1 MKRFFLTLAA
11 TAIIVGAQS
20 QPKSSNQTNVGTEQD
35 SLRHNDVELIEV
47 VASRAKKSTP
57 IAHSKI
63 SKEQVQKNNY
73 ALDIPSLLALTPSM
87 IATNETGI
95 GIGGTSI
102 RLRGTDATRLNVTL
116 NGMSLNNPDS
126 HSTYWYDTPD
136 LISAIGDVQVQ
147 RGAGT
152 STNGTGAFGG
162 AISMTTAA
170 PTTDF
175 EGEVSLS
182 YGSYNTNKQAVRI
195 SSG

>member
-20 QPKSSNQTNVGTEQD
+20 QPKSSNQTNAGTEQD
-35 SLRHNDVELIEV
+35 SLRHYDVELIEV
-47 VASRAKKSTP
+47 VATRAQKSTP
-57 IAHSKI
+57 VAHSNI
-63 SKEQVQKNNY
+63 SKEQILKNSY
-73 ALDIPSLLALTPSM
+73 ALDIPSLLAMTPSLV
-87 IATNETGI
+87 ATNETGI

-102 RLRGTDATRLNVTL
+102 RLRGTDATRVNVTL
-116 NGMSLNNPDS
+116 HGMSLNNPAS

-152 STNGTGAFGG
+152 STNGTCAFGG

-170 PTTDF
+170 PATDF
-175 EGEVSLS
+175 EGDVSLS
-182 YGSYNTNKQAVRI
+182 YGS
-195 SSG
+195 